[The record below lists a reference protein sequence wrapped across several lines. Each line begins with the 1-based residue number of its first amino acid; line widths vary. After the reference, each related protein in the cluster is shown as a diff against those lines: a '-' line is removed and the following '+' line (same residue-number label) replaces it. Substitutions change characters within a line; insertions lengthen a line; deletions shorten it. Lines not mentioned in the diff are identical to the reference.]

1 MKVSRFFKELPW
13 GWILAYWGLSYLGH
27 LVGLAFRQSSVATL
41 FFFPAG
47 LTLAF
52 LLVVGPKYAPLAAMP
67 HMLRGLIAPFPHSFL
82 PGVVLGLF
90 HAQAYG
96 LIAYLLKSHFR
107 IDIRLKSLRD
117 IGWMLTLAAIIP
129 LLSGWGA
136 MTFLQSEGILP
147 LEALRLNI
155 FQFWL
160 GDLTA
165 ILAFT
170 PFLLQWVVP
179 AVQGTPRPLPKAMSR
194 IELLEILAQTSLL
207 VLLPHLWSLVGAER
221 GWAFL
226 HLAFLPFLWIGLR
239 QGLPGVTLALPLGT
253 LMIAIY
259 APMVPQ
265 GLRTHPN
272 DVSYFLVALA
282 ATSLFMG
289 AAFSERLR
297 AQRSERQ
304 QAMRLRQLLDGT
316 PVTIAVHQ
324 GGRFTYVNE
333 AGAQLLGFKGPEELL
348 GQDIRIVIHPES
360 LELAGKRIKQAETTS
375 GPIGSAEERLQRP
388 DGSTVDVEM
397 HTTGFLEGGKPT
409 IQVVAVDITRRKEAE
424 RQLHGLLKEK
434 ELLLREV
441 QHRVKNNLQVMASL
455 LNLQSGHAQQTETK
469 RALQEAQDRL
479 RTLSLIHQRLDPT
492 PQPVPV
498 NLSEFLEQLAQRL
511 TRSYA
516 LVPGQV
522 DLDLRMASLTMSVET
537 ATRMGML
544 LNELLSNCF
553 KHAFPL
559 GRHGRV
565 EVRLWQEPEGDVH
578 LVVADDGP
586 GLAKDFKLEEATTLG
601 FQILLSLTEQ
611 LKGSLTQER
620 GPGCTLHLRFPPP
633 EVMEP
638 FPKPP

>member
-1 MKVSRFFKELPW
+1 MKVSQFFKELPW

-27 LVGLAFRQSSVATL
+27 LVGLAFRPSSVASL

-52 LLVVGPKYAPLAAMP
+52 LLVVGPQYAPLAALP

-96 LIAYLLKSHFR
+96 LIAFLLKNHFR

-117 IGWMLTLAAIIP
+117 IGWLLTLAVVIP

-160 GDLTA
+160 GDLSA

-179 AVQGTPRPLPKAMSR
+179 AVQGTPRPLPKTFTR
-194 IELLEILAQTSLL
+194 VELVEILAQTSLL

-259 APMVPQ
+259 APPVPQ
-265 GLRTHPN
+265 GTHPN
-272 DVSYFLVALA
+272 NVSYFLVALA

-304 QAMRLRQLLDGT
+304 QALRLRQLLDGT

-324 GGRFTYVNE
+324 AGRFTYVNE
-333 AGAQLLGFKGPEELL
+333 AGARLLGFKGPEEML
-348 GQDIRIVIHPES
+348 GQDIRTVIHPES
-360 LELAGKRIKQAETTS
+360 LELAGQRIRQAETTS
-375 GPIGSAEERLQRP
+375 GPIGSAEERLQRQ
-388 DGSTVDVEM
+388 DGSTVDVEI
-397 HTTGFLEGGKPT
+397 HTTGFLEGGNPT

-424 RQLHGLLKEK
+424 RQLHALLKEK

-455 LNLQSGHAQQTETK
+455 LNLQAGHAQHSETK
-469 RALQEAQDRL
+469 NALQEAQDRL

-522 DLDLRMASLTMSVET
+522 ELDLRMASLTLSVET

-559 GRHGRV
+559 GRRGRV
-565 EVRLWQEPEGDVH
+565 EVRLWREPSREVH

-586 GLAKDFKLEEATTLG
+586 GLPQGFKVEAATTLG

-611 LKGSLTQER
+611 LKGTLSKE
-620 GPGCTLHLRFPPP
+620 PGSGCSLHLRFPSP
-633 EVMEP
+633 EAM
-638 FPKPP
+638 